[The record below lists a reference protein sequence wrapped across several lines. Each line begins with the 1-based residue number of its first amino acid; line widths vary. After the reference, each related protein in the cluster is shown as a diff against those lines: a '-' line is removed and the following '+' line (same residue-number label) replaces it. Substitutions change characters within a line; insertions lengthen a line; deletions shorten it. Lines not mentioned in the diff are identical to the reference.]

1 MNRNEFIEEVKR
13 EILRT
18 LPGDLKKD
26 LDIQETT
33 VMKSNDQEHHGLTF
47 KRGESEAA
55 PTIYLD
61 EAFERFSGGEDMH
74 VLAAEIRNAYVDTI
88 GMPEPQK
95 VDFDFDKIRD
105 NLTVRL
111 LEIRRNRG
119 FLSQTPYM
127 TVGHGLAMV
136 CDIKMKD
143 GDEGSWRAT
152 VTQSMLEGQNYDKRE
167 LFMAAMDNAQLIDPP
182 ILVDMGQALFTHEG
196 ENLLKRSEP
205 LPPEDVSNM
214 YVLSNTGG
222 MLGSAVLFYPDTR
235 EHVAEVLGEGYCVL
249 PSSQHEVLI
258 IPDSAGV
265 DRGELAEMVK
275 QANQWWSRRTCFQIL
290 FFTTTGMRRSLS
302 LQCLRQRKEAWS
314 LNPGGASDGS
324 EDQ

>member
-1 MNRNEFIEEVKR
+1 MTRDEFISRVKEELMEMIPEELR
-13 EILRT
+13 EGLE
-18 LPGDLKKD
+18 
-26 LDIQETT
+26 IQDTM
-33 VMKSNDQEHHGLTF
+33 VLKSNDQKHHGLTL
-47 KRGESEAA
+47 KRAESDAA

-61 EAFERFSGGEDMH
+61 DAYARFTNGEELH
-74 VLAAEIRNAYVDTI
+74 SLTAELKDAYLQTLS
-88 GMPEPQK
+88 MPEPQK
-95 VDFDFDKIRD
+95 IDFDYDKIKD
-105 NLTVRL
+105 KLTVRL
-111 LEIRRNRG
+111 LEIKRNRD
-119 FLSQTPYM
+119 FLATTPYM

-136 CDIKMKD
+136 CDIKMQD

-196 ENLLKRSEP
+196 ENLLKRNEP

-265 DRGELAEMVK
+265 DRGQLAEMVK
-275 QANQWWSRRTCFQIL
+275 QANQSVVEPKDVLTDNVFHYDRDEKKFELAMPQAE
-290 FFTTTGMRRSLS
+290 
-302 LQCLRQRKEAWS
+302 K
-314 LNPGGASDGS
+314 GAFVAESGRC
-324 EDQ
+324 

>member
-1 MNRNEFIEEVKR
+1 MTRDEFISRVKEELMEMIPEELRKGL
-13 EILRT
+13 EIQDT
-18 LPGDLKKD
+18 LVL
-26 LDIQETT
+26 
-33 VMKSNDQEHHGLTF
+33 KSNDQKHHGLTF
-47 KRGESEAA
+47 KREESEAA

-61 EAFERFSGGEDMH
+61 EAYARFTCGEELH
-74 VLAAEIRNAYVDTI
+74 ALTAEIRDAYLQTFS
-88 GMPEPQK
+88 MPEPQK
-95 VDFDFDKIRD
+95 IDFDYDRIKDK
-105 NLTVRL
+105 LTVRL
-111 LEIRRNRG
+111 LEIKRNRD
-119 FLSQTPYM
+119 FLATTPYM

-136 CDIKMKD
+136 CDIKMQD

-182 ILVDMGQALFTHEG
+182 VLVDMGQALFTHEG
-196 ENLLKRSEP
+196 ENLMTRSEP

-258 IPDSAGV
+258 IPDSAGI
-265 DRGELAEMVK
+265 DRAELSEMVR
-275 QANQWWSRRTCFQIL
+275 QANQSVVEPKDV
-290 FFTTTGMRRSLS
+290 LS
-302 LQCLRQRKEAWS
+302 DTVFHYDRDEKKFEYAMPQAEK
-314 LNPGGASDGS
+314 GAYVAESGRC
-324 EDQ
+324 

>member
-1 MNRNEFIEEVKR
+1 MTRDEFISRVKEELMEMIPEEVR
-13 EILRT
+13 EGLE
-18 LPGDLKKD
+18 
-26 LDIQETT
+26 IQDTM
-33 VMKSNDQEHHGLTF
+33 VLKSNDQKHHGLTF
-47 KRGESEAA
+47 KREESDAA

-61 EAFERFSGGEDMH
+61 DAYARFTNGEELH
-74 VLAAEIRNAYVDTI
+74 SLTAELKDAYLQTLS
-88 GMPEPQK
+88 MPEPQK
-95 VDFDFDKIRD
+95 IDFDYDKIKD
-105 NLTVRL
+105 KLTVRL
-111 LEIRRNRG
+111 LEIKRNRD
-119 FLSQTPYM
+119 FLATTPYM

-136 CDIKMKD
+136 CDIKMQD
-143 GDEGSWRAT
+143 GDDGSWRAT

-196 ENLLKRSEP
+196 ENLLKRSDP

-235 EHVAEVLGEGYCVL
+235 EHVAEILGEGYCVL

-265 DRGELAEMVK
+265 DRGQLAEMVK
-275 QANQWWSRRTCFQIL
+275 QANQSVVEPKDVLTDNVFHYDRDEKKFELAMPQAE
-290 FFTTTGMRRSLS
+290 
-302 LQCLRQRKEAWS
+302 K
-314 LNPGGASDGS
+314 GAFVAESGRC
-324 EDQ
+324 

>member
-1 MNRNEFIEEVKR
+1 MTRDEFISRVKEELMEMLPEELR
-13 EILRT
+13 DGLEI
-18 LPGDLKKD
+18 
-26 LDIQETT
+26 QNTT
-33 VMKSNDQEHHGLTF
+33 VLKSNDQKHHGLTF
-47 KRGESEAA
+47 KREESDAA

-61 EAFERFSGGEDMH
+61 DAYARFTNGEELH
-74 VLAAEIRNAYVDTI
+74 TLTAEIKDAYLQTFS
-88 GMPEPQK
+88 MPEPQK
-95 VDFDFDKIRD
+95 VDFNYDKIKD
-105 NLTVRL
+105 KLTVRL
-111 LEIRRNRG
+111 LEIKRNRD
-119 FLSQTPYM
+119 FLATTPYM

-136 CDIKMKD
+136 CDIKMQD
-143 GDEGSWRAT
+143 GDEGAWRAT

-196 ENLLKRSEP
+196 VNLLKRNEP

-258 IPDSAGV
+258 IPDSAGI
-265 DRGELAEMVK
+265 DRGELTEMVK
-275 QANQWWSRRTCFQIL
+275 QANQSVVEPKDVLTDTVFHYDRDEKKFELAMPQTEKGTMVAESGRC
-290 FFTTTGMRRSLS
+290 
-302 LQCLRQRKEAWS
+302 
-314 LNPGGASDGS
+314 
-324 EDQ
+324 

>member
-1 MNRNEFIEEVKR
+1 MTRDEFISRVKEELMEMIPEELR
-13 EILRT
+13 DGLEIQDTMVL
-18 LPGDLKKD
+18 
-26 LDIQETT
+26 
-33 VMKSNDQEHHGLTF
+33 KSNDQKHHGLTF
-47 KRGESEAA
+47 KREESDAA

-61 EAFERFSGGEDMH
+61 DAYARFTQGEELH
-74 VLAAEIRNAYVDTI
+74 TLTAEIKDAYLQTLS
-88 GMPEPQK
+88 MPEPQK
-95 VDFDFDKIRD
+95 VDFDYDKIKD
-105 NLTVRL
+105 KLTVRL
-111 LEIRRNRG
+111 LEIKRNRD
-119 FLSQTPYM
+119 FLATTPYM

-136 CDIKMKD
+136 CDIKMRD

-235 EHVAEVLGEGYCVL
+235 EHIAEVLGEGYCVL

-258 IPDSAGV
+258 IPDSAGI
-265 DRGELAEMVK
+265 DRAELSEMVK
-275 QANQWWSRRTCFQIL
+275 QANQSVVEAKDV
-290 FFTTTGMRRSLS
+290 LS
-302 LQCLRQRKEAWS
+302 DTVFHYDRDEKKFELAMSQAEK
-314 LNPGGASDGS
+314 GAFVAESGRC
-324 EDQ
+324 

>member
-1 MNRNEFIEEVKR
+1 MTRDEFISSVKEELMEMIPEELR
-13 EILRT
+13 DGLEIQDAMVL
-18 LPGDLKKD
+18 
-26 LDIQETT
+26 
-33 VMKSNDQEHHGLTF
+33 KSNDQKHHGLTF
-47 KRGESEAA
+47 KREESDAA

-61 EAFERFSGGEDMH
+61 DAYARFTNGEELH
-74 VLAAEIRNAYVDTI
+74 TLTAELKDAYLQTLS
-88 GMPEPQK
+88 MPEPQK
-95 VDFDFDKIRD
+95 IDFDYDKIKD
-105 NLTVRL
+105 KLTVRL
-111 LEIRRNRG
+111 LEIKRNRD
-119 FLSQTPYM
+119 FLSGTPYM

-143 GDEGSWRAT
+143 GDEGAWRAT

-167 LFMAAMDNAQLIDPP
+167 LFIAAMDNAQLIDPP

-235 EHVAEVLGEGYCVL
+235 EHVAEILGEGYCVL

-258 IPDSAGV
+258 IPDSAGI

-275 QANQWWSRRTCFQIL
+275 QANQSVVEPKDVLTDTVFHYDRDE
-290 FFTTTGMRRSLS
+290 
-302 LQCLRQRKEAWS
+302 RKFELAM
-314 LNPGGASDGS
+314 PQTEKGAFVAESGRC
-324 EDQ
+324 

>member
-1 MNRNEFIEEVKR
+1 MTRDEFISRVKDELMEMIPEE
-13 EILRT
+13 LR
-18 LPGDLKKD
+18 KD
-26 LDIQETT
+26 LEIQDTM
-33 VMKSNDQEHHGLTF
+33 VLKSNDQKHHGLTF
-47 KRGESEAA
+47 KREESDAA

-61 EAFERFSGGEDMH
+61 EAYARFTQGEELH
-74 VLAAEIRNAYVDTI
+74 TLTAEIRNAYLQTLS
-88 GMPEPQK
+88 MPEPQK
-95 VDFDFDKIRD
+95 VDFDYDKIKD
-105 NLTVRL
+105 KLTVRL
-111 LEIRRNRG
+111 LEIKRNRD
-119 FLSQTPYM
+119 FLSTTPYM

-258 IPDSAGV
+258 IPDSAGI
-265 DRGELAEMVK
+265 DRGELAEMVR
-275 QANQWWSRRTCFQIL
+275 QANQSVVEPKDVLTDTVFHYDRDEKKFELATPQ
-290 FFTTTGMRRSLS
+290 TE
-302 LQCLRQRKEAWS
+302 K
-314 LNPGGASDGS
+314 GAFVAESGRC
-324 EDQ
+324 

>member
-1 MNRNEFIEEVKR
+1 MTRDEFISRVKEELMEMIPEELR
-13 EILRT
+13 DGLEIQDTMVL
-18 LPGDLKKD
+18 
-26 LDIQETT
+26 
-33 VMKSNDQEHHGLTF
+33 KSNDQKHHGLTF
-47 KRGESEAA
+47 KREESDAA

-61 EAFERFSGGEDMH
+61 DAYARFTNGEELH
-74 VLAAEIRNAYVDTI
+74 ALTAELKDAYLQTLS
-88 GMPEPQK
+88 MPEPQK
-95 VDFDFDKIRD
+95 IDFDYDKIKD
-105 NLTVRL
+105 KLTVRL
-111 LEIRRNRG
+111 LEIKRNRD
-119 FLSQTPYM
+119 FLTTTPYM

-136 CDIKMKD
+136 CDIKMQD
-143 GDEGSWRAT
+143 GDDGSWRAT

-167 LFMAAMDNAQLIDPP
+167 LFIAAMDNAQKIDPP

-275 QANQWWSRRTCFQIL
+275 QANQSVVEPKDVLTDTVFHYDRDEKKFELAMPQAE
-290 FFTTTGMRRSLS
+290 
-302 LQCLRQRKEAWS
+302 K
-314 LNPGGASDGS
+314 GS
-324 EDQ
+324 MVAESGRC

>member
-1 MNRNEFIEEVKR
+1 MTRDEFISRVKEELMEMLPEELR
-13 EILRT
+13 DGLEI
-18 LPGDLKKD
+18 
-26 LDIQETT
+26 QNTT
-33 VMKSNDQEHHGLTF
+33 VLKSNDQKHHGLTF
-47 KRGESEAA
+47 KREESDAA

-61 EAFERFSGGEDMH
+61 DAYARFTNGEELH
-74 VLAAEIRNAYVDTI
+74 ALTAELKDAYLQTLS
-88 GMPEPQK
+88 MPEPQK
-95 VDFDFDKIRD
+95 IDFDYDQIKDK
-105 NLTVRL
+105 LTVRL
-111 LEIRRNRG
+111 LEIKRNRD
-119 FLSQTPYM
+119 FLATTPYM

-136 CDIKMKD
+136 CDIKMQD

-167 LFMAAMDNAQLIDPP
+167 LFIAAMDNAQMIDPP

-258 IPDSAGV
+258 IPDSAGI
-265 DRGELAEMVK
+265 DRRELSEMVK
-275 QANQWWSRRTCFQIL
+275 QANQSVVEPKDV
-290 FFTTTGMRRSLS
+290 LS
-302 LQCLRQRKEAWS
+302 DNVFHYDRDEKKFELAMYQAEK
-314 LNPGGASDGS
+314 GAFVAESGRC
-324 EDQ
+324 

>member
-1 MNRNEFIEEVKR
+1 MTRDEFISRVKEELMEMIPEELR
-13 EILRT
+13 EGLE
-18 LPGDLKKD
+18 
-26 LDIQETT
+26 IQDTT
-33 VMKSNDQEHHGLTF
+33 VLKSNDQKHHGLTF
-47 KRGESEAA
+47 KREESDAA

-61 EAFERFSGGEDMH
+61 ETYARFTNGEELN
-74 VLAAEIRNAYVDTI
+74 VLAAELKDAYLQTLS
-88 GMPEPQK
+88 MPEPQK
-95 VDFDFDKIRD
+95 IDFDYDKIKD
-105 NLTVRL
+105 KLTVRL
-111 LEIRRNRG
+111 LEIKRNRD
-119 FLSQTPYM
+119 FLATTPYM
-127 TVGHGLAMV
+127 TVGHGMAMV

-167 LFMAAMDNAQLIDPP
+167 LFIAAMDNAQLIDPP

-258 IPDSAGV
+258 IPDSAGI

-275 QANQWWSRRTCFQIL
+275 QANQSVVEPKDVLTDTVFHYDRDEKKFELAMPQTE
-290 FFTTTGMRRSLS
+290 
-302 LQCLRQRKEAWS
+302 K
-314 LNPGGASDGS
+314 GAFVAESGRC
-324 EDQ
+324 

>member
-1 MNRNEFIEEVKR
+1 MTRDEFISRVKEELMEMIPEELR
-13 EILRT
+13 EGLE
-18 LPGDLKKD
+18 
-26 LDIQETT
+26 IQDTM
-33 VMKSNDQEHHGLTF
+33 VLKSNDQKHHGLTF
-47 KRGESEAA
+47 KREESDAA

-61 EAFERFSGGEDMH
+61 DAYARFTNGEELH
-74 VLAAEIRNAYVDTI
+74 SLTAELKDAYLQTLS
-88 GMPEPQK
+88 MPEPQK
-95 VDFDFDKIRD
+95 IDFDYDKIKD
-105 NLTVRL
+105 KLTVRL
-111 LEIRRNRG
+111 LEIKRNRD
-119 FLSQTPYM
+119 FLATTPYM

-136 CDIKMKD
+136 CDIKMQD

-167 LFMAAMDNAQLIDPP
+167 LFIAAMDNAQMIDPP

-258 IPDSAGV
+258 IPDSAGI
-265 DRGELAEMVK
+265 DRRELSEMVK
-275 QANQWWSRRTCFQIL
+275 QANQSVVEPKDV
-290 FFTTTGMRRSLS
+290 LS
-302 LQCLRQRKEAWS
+302 DNVFHYDRDEKKFELAMSQAEK
-314 LNPGGASDGS
+314 GAFVAESGRC
-324 EDQ
+324 

>member
-1 MNRNEFIEEVKR
+1 MTRDEFISRVKEELMEMIPEELR
-13 EILRT
+13 DGLEIQ
-18 LPGDLKKD
+18 D
-26 LDIQETT
+26 TT
-33 VMKSNDQEHHGLTF
+33 VLKSNDQKHHGLTF
-47 KRGESEAA
+47 KREESDAA

-61 EAFERFSGGEDMH
+61 DAYARFTNGED
-74 VLAAEIRNAYVDTI
+74 LNTLTAEIKDAYLQTLS
-88 GMPEPQK
+88 MPEPQK
-95 VDFDFDKIRD
+95 IDFDYDKIKD
-105 NLTVRL
+105 KLTVRL
-111 LEIRRNRG
+111 LEIKRNRD
-119 FLSQTPYM
+119 FLATTPYM

-136 CDIKMKD
+136 CDIKMQD
-143 GDEGSWRAT
+143 GDDGSWRAT

-196 ENLLKRSEP
+196 ENLMKRNEP

-258 IPDSAGV
+258 IPDSAGI
-265 DRGELAEMVK
+265 DRGELSEMVR
-275 QANQWWSRRTCFQIL
+275 QANQSVVEPKDV
-290 FFTTTGMRRSLS
+290 LS
-302 LQCLRQRKEAWS
+302 DTVFHYDRDEKKFEYAMPQAEK
-314 LNPGGASDGS
+314 GAYVAESGRC
-324 EDQ
+324 